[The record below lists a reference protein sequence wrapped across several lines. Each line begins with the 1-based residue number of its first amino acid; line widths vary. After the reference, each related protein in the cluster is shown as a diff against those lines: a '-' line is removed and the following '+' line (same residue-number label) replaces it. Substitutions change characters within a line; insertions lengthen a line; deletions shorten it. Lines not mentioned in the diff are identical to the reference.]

1 MKLFGFSKLIGTSR
15 RGEELWPIGNSRR
28 GGETSRRG
36 EVLWLVGLHVEV
48 KHCDL
53 EEQVDLLVRRWLSLH
68 KGVCIQIVEADDG
81 VWCALLR
88 LGWTVS

>member
-1 MKLFGFSKLIGTSR
+1 MADGTSR
-15 RGEELWPIGNSRR
+15 RGE
-28 GGETSRRG
+28 ETSRRG

-53 EEQVDLLVRRWLSLH
+53 DEQVDLLMRIWLSLH
-68 KGVCIQIVEADDG
+68 RRGVHLVVKADDG
-81 VWCALLR
+81 VRCALLR